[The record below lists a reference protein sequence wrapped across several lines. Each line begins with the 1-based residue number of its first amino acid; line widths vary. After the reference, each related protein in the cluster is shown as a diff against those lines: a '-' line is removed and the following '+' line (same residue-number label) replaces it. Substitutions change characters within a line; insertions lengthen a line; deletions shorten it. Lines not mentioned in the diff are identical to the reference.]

1 MELLTRLFKDE
12 EGQGLIEY
20 VLLLGLV
27 VLVVIVSLGNTGTAV
42 QKLWSDVKDVMLP
55 IAGTVGPG

>member
-27 VLVVIVSLGNTGTAV
+27 VLVVIVSLGNTGVAV
-42 QKLWSDVKDVMLP
+42 SKLWSDVKDIMMP
-55 IAGTVGPG
+55 IAGPTTPG